1 MKETLAGHTPTGRF
15 STTDFFEDEMR
26 GYRLLKASHLTR
38 QEKHNI
44 LTQTNNS
51 TEFVKIRRALRTLF
65 ADDGSELH
73 GHHHRRSGRGLWWQ
87 EHDEEEEEADPTGW
101 AENESAY
108 WQDWWHYVETPE
120 EETYFGASGMRQQR
134 QRRKTSLRPMRRRLG
149 RRKSS

>member
-38 QEKHNI
+38 QEKRNI

-87 EHDEEEEEADPTGW
+87 EHDEEEEADPTGW